1 MKILL
6 MRFSALGDVA
16 MLAPVVREY
25 AARHTDDELWVMSK
39 PFHAPLFEGMA
50 PNVHFLAKDPKKD
63 YKGIRGLYRLFRELD
78 AMHFDLVVDEHDVL
92 RTKFLRKLFRLHG
105 YKVSHIN
112 KHRSLRRK
120 ITAPEGKKELF
131 RLPTAF
137 ENYAMALGEPLSE
150 KASSEECRVKSE
162 EFSEELRVKREE
174 FKLPFECMSSAWD
187 SSLSTLHSSLPR
199 VARIGIAPFAAH
211 QGKIYPVE
219 RMERVI
225 ELLIERRPEC
235 RIILFGGGGK
245 EREQMTVWAERY
257 SNVELAS
264 TLSEEL
270 RVKSEESREA
280 LNASSEKLRV
290 KSEKSHADDI
300 QSNGNL
306 NFSLT
311 LNNSSSLSTLNSSLN
326 SSLYT
331 LHSSLYYE
339 LQLMKD
345 LDVMVSMDSGNMH
358 MASLMG
364 TRVVS
369 IWGATHPWAGFLGWG
384 QSEADCVQRHDLK
397 CRPCSIYGNKPCL
410 RGDMECMNI
419 EPSKVVEQLLK

>member
-1 MKILL
+1 

-50 PNVHFLAKDPKKD
+50 PNVYFLAKDPKKD
-63 YKGIRGLYRLFRELD
+63 YKGIRGLYRLFRELN
-78 AMHFDLVVDEHDVL
+78 AMHFDLVIDEHDVL

-137 ENYAMALGEPLSE
+137 ENYSEALG
-150 KASSEECRVKSE
+150 ASSEELRVKSE
-162 EFSEELRVKREE
+162 EFKLRGEKEDVSEECQSKGN
-174 FKLPFECMSSAWD
+174 SN
-187 SSLSTLHSSLPR
+187 SSLLTLNSSLK
-199 VARIGIAPFAAH
+199 IGLAPFAAH
-211 QGKIYPVE
+211 AGKIYPVE

-225 ELLIERRPEC
+225 ELLIERRPDC

-245 EREQMTVWAERY
+245 EREQMTAWAERY

-270 RVKSEESREA
+270 RVK
-280 LNASSEKLRV
+280 
-290 KSEKSHADDI
+290 
-300 QSNGNL
+300 
-306 NFSLT
+306 
-311 LNNSSSLSTLNSSLN
+311 
-326 SSLYT
+326 T

-339 LQLMKD
+339 LQLMKT

>member
-92 RTKFLRKLFRLHG
+92 RTKFLRKLFSLHG

-137 ENYAMALGEPLSE
+137 ENYLEALG
-150 KASSEECRVKSE
+150 ASSEELRVKSE
-162 EFSEELRVKREE
+162 EFKLRGEKEDVSEECQSKGN
-174 FKLPFECMSSAWD
+174 SN
-187 SSLSTLHSSLPR
+187 SSLFTLHSSLK
-199 VARIGIAPFAAH
+199 IGLAPFAAH
-211 QGKIYPVE
+211 AGKIYPLE
-219 RMERVI
+219 RMEKVI
-225 ELLIERRPEC
+225 ELLIEKRPEC

-245 EREQMTVWAERY
+245 EKEQMEKWAEKY

-270 RVKSEESREA
+270 REELSEECRVE
-280 LNASSEKLRV
+280 SE
-290 KSEKSHADDI
+290 ESHADDI
-300 QSNGNL
+300 QSNGNS
-306 NFSLT
+306 N
-311 LNNSSSLSTLNSSLN
+311 SSLSTLHSSLN
-326 SSLYT
+326 SSLST

-345 LDVMVSMDSGNMH
+345 LDVMLSMDSGNMH

-369 IWGATHPWAGFLGWG
+369 IWGATHPWAGFLGWQ
-384 QSEADCVQRHDLK
+384 QSEDDCVQRCDLK
-397 CRPCSIYGNKPCL
+397 CRPCSIYGNKPCK

-419 EPSKVVEQLLK
+419 EPLKVVEQLLK

>member
-6 MRFSALGDVA
+6 IRFSALGDVA
-16 MLAPVVREY
+16 MMAPVLRDY
-25 AARHTDDELWVMSK
+25 ALKHPDYDLTVLSK
-39 PFHAPLFEGMA
+39 PFHAPLFDDIA
-50 PNVHFLAKDPKKD
+50 PNVHFLGRDPKRD
-63 YKGIRGLYRLFRELD
+63 YNGIRGLYRLYRELHQ
-78 AMHFDLVVDEHDVL
+78 MHFDMVIDMHDVL
-92 RTKFLRKLFRLHG
+92 RTKILRKFFRVHG
-105 YKVSHIN
+105 YPVRHID

-120 ITAPEGKKELF
+120 ITAREGKKQLQ
-131 RLPTAF
+131 RLPTSF
-137 ENYAMALGEPLSE
+137 ENYLEALCNSSDEFRVMSERIKSPLVEGGNS
-150 KASSEECRVKSE
+150 
-162 EFSEELRVKREE
+162 
-174 FKLPFECMSSAWD
+174 KLITHNSK
-187 SSLSTLHSSLPR
+187 LS
-199 VARIGIAPFAAH
+199 IGIAPFAAH

-219 RMERVI
+219 RMEKVI
-225 ELLIERRPEC
+225 EMLIEKSPEC

-245 EREQMTVWAERY
+245 EREQMTTWAGKY

-270 RVKSEESREA
+270 RVKSE
-280 LNASSEKLRV
+280 
-290 KSEKSHADDI
+290 KSPADNI

-306 NFSLT
+306 NWLSP
-311 LNNSSSLSTLNSSLN
+311 SGRRAKPSSLF
-326 SSLYT
+326 T

-345 LDVMVSMDSGNMH
+345 LDVMLSMDSANMH
-358 MASLMG
+358 LASLVG

-384 QSEADCVQRHDLK
+384 QSEDDCVQRHDLK

>member
-50 PNVHFLAKDPKKD
+50 PNVYFLAKDPKKD

-78 AMHFDLVVDEHDVL
+78 AMHFDLVIDEHDVL

-137 ENYAMALGEPLSE
+137 ENYSEALG
-150 KASSEECRVKSE
+150 ASSEELRVKSE
-162 EFSEELRVKREE
+162 EFKLRGEKEDVSEECQSKGN
-174 FKLPFECMSSAWD
+174 SN
-187 SSLSTLHSSLPR
+187 SSLFTLHSSLK
-199 VARIGIAPFAAH
+199 IGLAPFAAH

-245 EREQMTVWAERY
+245 EREQMTAWAERY

-270 RVKSEESREA
+270 RVKSVESREA
-280 LNASSEKLRV
+280 LDASSEECRV
-290 KSEKSHADDI
+290 KSEESHADDI

-306 NFSLT
+306 N
-311 LNNSSSLSTLNSSLN
+311 SSLSTLHSSLN
-326 SSLYT
+326 SSLST

-369 IWGATHPWAGFLGWG
+369 IWGATHPWAGFLGWQ
-384 QSEADCVQRHDLK
+384 QSEDDCVQRCDLK
-397 CRPCSIYGNKPCL
+397 CRPCSIYGNKPCK

-419 EPSKVVEQLLK
+419 EPLKVVEQLLK

>member
-6 MRFSALGDVA
+6 IRFSALGDVA
-16 MLAPVVREY
+16 MMAPVLRDY
-25 AARHTDDELWVMSK
+25 ALKHPDYDLTVLSK
-39 PFHAPLFEGMA
+39 PFHAPLFDDIA
-50 PNVHFLAKDPKKD
+50 PNVHFLGRDPKRD
-63 YKGIRGLYRLFRELD
+63 YNGIRGLYRLFRELHQ
-78 AMHFDLVVDEHDVL
+78 MHFDMVIDMHDVL
-92 RTKFLRKLFRLHG
+92 RTKILRKFFRVHG
-105 YKVSHIN
+105 YPVRHID

-120 ITAPEGKKELF
+120 ITAREGKKQLQ
-131 RLPTAF
+131 RLPTSF

-150 KASSEECRVKSE
+150 KRKVKSE
-162 EFSEELRVKREE
+162 KYADDISKNN
-174 FKLPFECMSSAWD
+174 PDGD
-187 SSLSTLHSSLPR
+187 SSLFTFHFSLPST
-199 VARIGIAPFAAH
+199 ARIGIAPFAAH

-219 RMERVI
+219 RMEKVI
-225 ELLIERRPEC
+225 EMLIEKRPEC

-245 EREQMTVWAERY
+245 EREQMTAWAGKY

-270 RVKSEESREA
+270 RVKSE
-280 LNASSEKLRV
+280 
-290 KSEKSHADDI
+290 KSPADNI

-306 NFSLT
+306 NWLSP
-311 LNNSSSLSTLNSSLN
+311 SGRRAKPSSLF
-326 SSLYT
+326 T

-345 LDVMVSMDSGNMH
+345 LDVMLSMDSANMH
-358 MASLMG
+358 LASLVG

-384 QSEADCVQRHDLK
+384 QSEDDCVQRHDLK

>member
-1 MKILL
+1 

-78 AMHFDLVVDEHDVL
+78 AMHFDFVVDEHDVL

-137 ENYAMALGEPLSE
+137 ENYSEALG
-150 KASSEECRVKSE
+150 ASSEELRVKSE
-162 EFSEELRVKREE
+162 EFKLRGEKEDVSEECQSKGN
-174 FKLPFECMSSAWD
+174 SN
-187 SSLSTLHSSLPR
+187 SSLFTLHSSLK
-199 VARIGIAPFAAH
+199 IGLAPFAAH

-245 EREQMTVWAERY
+245 EREQMTAWAERY

-264 TLSEEL
+264 TLSENL

-280 LNASSEKLRV
+280 LDASSEKLRV

-306 NFSLT
+306 N
-311 LNNSSSLSTLNSSLN
+311 SSLS
-326 SSLYT
+326 T

-339 LQLMKD
+339 LQLMKT